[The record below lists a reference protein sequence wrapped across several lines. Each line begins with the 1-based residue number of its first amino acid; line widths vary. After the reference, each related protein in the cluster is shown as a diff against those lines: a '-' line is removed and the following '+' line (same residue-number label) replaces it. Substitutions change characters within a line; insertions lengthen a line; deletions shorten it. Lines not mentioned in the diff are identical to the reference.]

1 MSIGNIINIA
11 YLGNNNPFKFKRGV
25 ENVIDSQ
32 AKCIQTGLKY
42 YIFFDDKKS
51 VFRWNSF
58 ICIGIKNNF
67 IKYIVLNC
75 ILFILK
81 KRKNVIIHSH
91 GPVKTTML
99 LYRTDIL
106 TIHDA
111 IYYQRKGLKQKYSFV
126 FYIIEKIAYRKSR
139 KLHFISQYAMNQA
152 LINKEQLNKSI
163 IIYNTSPLEGYNEVS
178 SSNQVLMKDDNYNLF
193 AVRGIQS
200 RTRID
205 LLVDFADYV
214 KDKPID
220 NKNIVIY
227 IAGKGDLLD
236 FYRNEIK
243 KRSLTNI
250 HLLGF
255 VPDEDLIN
263 YYKKCDMV
271 ILPCEHAEGFG
282 LPIIEGYMYN
292 KPVIG
297 SNKCAVPEI
306 IYSPIFLFENTPKGI
321 FKTLNNIIN
330 HQNDYALFYEKKYS
344 FKQYSIQ
351 MNKLYDSIK
360 LN

>member
-152 LINKEQLNKSI
+152 LINKEQLNKAI
-163 IIYNTSPLEGYNEVS
+163 IIYNTSPLEGYNEAS
-178 SSNQVLMKDDNYNLF
+178 LSNQVLMKDDNYNLF

-214 KDKPID
+214 KDKLID

-236 FYRNEIK
+236 FYRKEIK
-243 KRSLTNI
+243 KRKLTNI

-255 VPDEDLIN
+255 IPDEVLIN

-306 IYSPIFLFENTPKGI
+306 IYSHDYLFENNVESI
-321 FKTLNNIIN
+321 FETFIRVYKTTNSFESYYL
-330 HQNDYALFYEKKYS
+330 DRYS
-344 FKQYSIQ
+344 FEAYIRN
-351 MNKLYDSIK
+351 MRTLYKDI
-360 LN
+360 